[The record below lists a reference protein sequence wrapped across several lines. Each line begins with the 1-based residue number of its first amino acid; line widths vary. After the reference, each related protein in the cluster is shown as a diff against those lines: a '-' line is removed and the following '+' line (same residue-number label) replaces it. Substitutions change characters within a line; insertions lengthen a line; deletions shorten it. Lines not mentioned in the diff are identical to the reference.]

1 MSYASGSEKLS
12 FLDLRFGLAPLKML
26 EFTGQKSLTS
36 KKHTADFCLTAK
48 LRRAM
53 ARACPSTAP
62 TPAVLATCWEALWPS
77 AAPGQASTS
86 GPTDY
91 FVDLLFRPGSA
102 TATASGQRPASDT
115 VGIAPAGTQPALSSE
130 ARAEITRILARSVGQ
145 GRLEDSDRAYL
156 TQVVAARTGL
166 SPDEAQ
172 RRIGEVE
179 TKARDAADKVTKA
192 GAYFSFWAFMALLF
206 GGAAAT
212 LGGILGG
219 QLRDADIRAR

>member
-86 GPTDY
+86 
-91 FVDLLFRPGSA
+91 LESA
-102 TATASGQRPASDT
+102 FTFGFT
-115 VGIAPAGTQPALSSE
+115 VGVHSC
-130 ARAEITRILARSVGQ
+130 AERGVR
-145 GRLEDSDRAYL
+145 D
-156 TQVVAARTGL
+156 
-166 SPDEAQ
+166 AQ
-172 RRIGEVE
+172 RSEP
-179 TKARDAADKVTKA
+179 
-192 GAYFSFWAFMALLF
+192 
-206 GGAAAT
+206 
-212 LGGILGG
+212 
-219 QLRDADIRAR
+219 